1 MGLRQSAERA
11 PTGQT
16 GAMTEPVDSR
26 VRQTAV
32 SRPKFVAAL
41 VVICAACAGSGG
53 SGADVSTAETLA
65 TVPYEE
71 SSLVLLVSSQ
81 SYNRAEVTMQV
92 EVDDHLVADQAFVT
106 GDGHNVVLF
115 PLELEQGAHR
125 VTVIADD
132 GTTLDL
138 PLDLP
143 SQRRWLELSYW
154 SGGDEGTYIGH
165 ELFDSEPGRG

>member
-1 MGLRQSAERA
+1 MIS
-11 PTGQT
+11 
-16 GAMTEPVDSR
+16 
-26 VRQTAV
+26 
-32 SRPKFVAAL
+32 
-41 VVICAACAGSGG
+41 AACAGGRG

-92 EVDDHLVADQAFVT
+92 ELDDHLVADQAFVT
-106 GDGHNVVLF
+106 GDGHNVASF
-115 PLELEQGAHR
+115 PLELAPGAHR
-125 VTVIADD
+125 VTVVADD

-143 SQRRWLELSYW
+143 SQRRWLALSYW